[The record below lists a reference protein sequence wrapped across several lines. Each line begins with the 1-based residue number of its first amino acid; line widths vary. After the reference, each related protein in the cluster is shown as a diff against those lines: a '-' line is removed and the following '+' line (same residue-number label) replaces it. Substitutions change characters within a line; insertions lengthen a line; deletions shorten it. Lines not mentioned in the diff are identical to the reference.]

1 MSKWQ
6 ALRQKLSN
14 NKKRWWCVL
23 LVALPLPFLAPMRV
37 WMLASYPFMLLFL
50 NSWILGRLNSQIRNR
65 RYEKPTLRL
74 VYTFSYL
81 GNIMLSYSTLA
92 ALVMIFHPN
101 ILTDL
106 ELFEYLPPFTIVSFI
121 ITFLVT
127 IICLALIYIG
137 AILAILQARDKWKQI
152 QADGFGE

>member
-1 MSKWQ
+1 
-6 ALRQKLSN
+6 
-14 NKKRWWCVL
+14 
-23 LVALPLPFLAPMRV
+23 
-37 WMLASYPFMLLFL
+37 
-50 NSWILGRLNSQIRNR
+50 
-65 RYEKPTLRL
+65 
-74 VYTFSYL
+74 
-81 GNIMLSYSTLA
+81 
-92 ALVMIFHPN
+92 MIFHPN